1 MSNIT
6 CYIQDT
12 TNNENC
18 NIDLDVNNYSMY
30 QEHIVL
36 YMDKVSNEKKINDI
50 FDNSDL
56 CLNFILILEGSAY
69 FECKI
74 LTIEPFFSNYLSV
87 YITFK
92 SKQNVN

>member
-18 NIDLDVNNYSMY
+18 NIDLDVYSYSMY
-30 QEHIVL
+30 QDHIVL
-36 YMDKVSNEKKINDI
+36 YMDEVSNKKKINDI

-56 CLNFILILEGSAY
+56 CLNFTLILEGSAY

-74 LTIEPFFSNYLSV
+74 LTIESLVSDYLSV
-87 YITFK
+87 IITFK